1 MYTLKTEQSFD
12 SAHFLHGYV
21 GKCSNIHGHR
31 WRVIVEIQSDKL
43 IEDGEKRGM
52 IIDFGD
58 IKKDLK
64 RLVDIYDHALVI
76 EKDTMRELT
85 LKCLKED
92 GFKIVEVDFR
102 ATAEMFAYHFFN
114 LVKDLGYSVKKVEVF
129 ETPTNSATY
138 GV

>member
-1 MYTLKTEQSFD
+1 MYILKGEHSFD
-12 SAHFLHGYV
+12 SAHFLAGYQ

-31 WRVIVEIQSDKL
+31 WRVIVELQSKKL

-64 RLVDIYDHALVI
+64 NLVDIYDHALVI

-85 LKCLKED
+85 LNCLKED

-102 ATAEMFAYHFFN
+102 ATAEMFAFHFFN
-114 LVKDLGYSVKKVEVF
+114 LIRDLGYNVKEVEVF